1 MEGKP
6 DKPPNSGYSLY
17 SRELLASQQF
27 KHLETKDR
35 MTEISTQWKSL
46 TDEERQK
53 YNDRTQE
60 VLSGG
65 KQKRLNLILLFF
77 ACF

>member
-6 DKPPNSGYSLY
+6 DKVPNSGYSLY
-17 SRELLASQQF
+17 SRELLASQMI
-27 KHLETKDR
+27 KHVETRER

-53 YNDRTQE
+53 YNDRAQE

-65 KQKRLNLILLFF
+65 KQKAGSF
-77 ACF
+77 